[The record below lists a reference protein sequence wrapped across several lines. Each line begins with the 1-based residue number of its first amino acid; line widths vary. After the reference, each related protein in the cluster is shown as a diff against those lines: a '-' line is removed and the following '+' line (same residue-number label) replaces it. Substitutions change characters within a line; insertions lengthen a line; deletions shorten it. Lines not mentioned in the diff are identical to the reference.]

1 MTKWKEWVFTPG
13 LTVECI
19 PVNGTKT
26 KCMVRGFTLGQ
37 MDALIQV
44 TIKTIRNKVQ
54 ELIFGLI
61 TNSSKE
67 IGKTVSNMEKEFS
80 RIHWEL
86 VEKEDGK
93 KRPVAIRGK
102 A

>member
-1 MTKWKEWVFTPG
+1 MTKWKDWVFTPG

-80 RIHWEL
+80 QILR
-86 VEKEDGK
+86 VKQEKALGK
-93 KRPVAIRGK
+93 RANEKIG
-102 A
+102 